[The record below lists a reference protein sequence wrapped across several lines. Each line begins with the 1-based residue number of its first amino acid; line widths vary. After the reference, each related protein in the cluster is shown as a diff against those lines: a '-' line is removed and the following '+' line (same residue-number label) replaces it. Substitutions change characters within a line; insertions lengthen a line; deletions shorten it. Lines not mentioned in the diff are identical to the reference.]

1 MKVLNRVLAP
11 MAALLLGLASLI
23 VLAPAAD
30 AAGGL
35 APACVKRQV
44 GTTGGTPNGVKVK
57 LTNRCASAKRVKV
70 VFTHAHDSACM
81 RLRAGQNRTVASS
94 IALPFSHYDKTVS
107 C

>member
-1 MKVLNRVLAP
+1 MNVLNRVLAP
-11 MAALLLGLASLI
+11 MAALLLGLVSLI
-23 VLAPAAD
+23 VLAPAAE

-35 APACVKRQV
+35 APSCVKRQV
-44 GTTGGTPNGVKVK
+44 GTTGGTPNGVEVTV
-57 LTNRCASAKRVKV
+57 TNRCARAKRVKV

-81 RLRAGQNRTVASS
+81 RVLPGRSRTVSSS